1 MAWTTPRTWATGELV
16 TALTINRQ
24 LSDNAAYLYSLI
36 AAPGALSFASTGTL
50 NDWAPGDLTFVDRLI
65 YTGGG
70 VTINGLVAVS
80 TSRVIHLVNTTATT
94 LSVAHEQGGSAA
106 ANRIYTPTAATV
118 TVGWHGLLLYD
129 TAAGRWRIFG

>member
-24 LSDNAAYLYSLI
+24 LRDNAAYLYSLI

-70 VTINGLVAVS
+70 VTINGLLRHYDTNTYFRQPRATRAPTS
-80 TSRVIHLVNTTATT
+80 TSVRA
-94 LSVAHEQGGSAA
+94 
-106 ANRIYTPTAATV
+106 
-118 TVGWHGLLLYD
+118 
-129 TAAGRWRIFG
+129 RWFDEVSRPSP